1 VSDEVVFTYH
11 RPISITVTRVN
22 LMATVR
28 DLPHETLMTANLK
41 LGLDVQKRI
50 LEIIEKNLEKED
62 PDPMI
67 ALTVRGV
74 T

>member
-1 VSDEVVFTYH
+1 V
-11 RPISITVTRVN
+11 
-22 LMATVR
+22 
-28 DLPHETLMTANLK
+28 
-41 LGLDVQKRI
+41 LDVQKRI